1 MKIFLGKVKLLSIVG
16 GIFLLITTSCKLDN
30 DVEALPPA
38 AYVSLYQA
46 SPDAPEL
53 NIILDEKVINDGRFG
68 YTDRT
73 GYLRFFA
80 GNRTLQVG
88 PAGANNVVAD
98 TTMKFEDGKA
108 YSVFVVNTYNKAELL
123 VLDDDVNP
131 PAAGKA
137 KVRFLNLSPD
147 APAVDLQVSDSG
159 SPIATDVTFKE
170 KTAFNDIDAG
180 KYSFQVRSSSGDVS
194 LSLPNVVFLDGW
206 SYTIIVRGFK
216 DPPAGSESVL
226 SAEVIVD

>member
-1 MKIFLGKVKLLSIVG
+1 MRDFLGKVKLLSIVG
-16 GIFLLITTSCKLDN
+16 GIFLLVATGCKLDDASEN
-30 DVEALPPA
+30 LPPA
-38 AYVSLYQA
+38 AYVSIYQA
-46 SPDAPEL
+46 SPDSPGL
-53 NIILDEKVINDGRFG
+53 NIILDQKVINNGNFD
-68 YTDRT
+68 YTDHT

-80 GNRTLQVG
+80 GSRTLQIG

-108 YSVFVVNTYNKAELL
+108 YSVFVVNTYNKVDLL
-123 VLDDDVNP
+123 VLSDDVDA

-147 APAVDLQVSDSG
+147 APDVDLQVVDA
-159 SPIATDVTFKE
+159 ATPVATGVSFKE
-170 KTAFNDIDAG
+170 PTGFSDIDAS
-180 KYSFQVRSSSGDVS
+180 KYQFQVKASSGDVL
-194 LSLPNVVFLDGW
+194 LSLPNVVLLDGW

-216 DPPAGSESVL
+216 NPPAGSESVL